1 MSFLKAWAMW
11 SRETI
16 LRKVKV
22 VHTLHKTICVN
33 FVLYKVDT
41 HFVISNEVRNLR
53 SLSLFAVNCLQRFL
67 CAVFDFI
74 ASKLICRQ
82 WNAHK
87 IGVKI

>member
-22 VHTLHKTICVN
+22 VHTLHKTLCVN
-33 FVLYKVDT
+33 FGLRKVDT

-67 CAVFDFI
+67 CAVN
-74 ASKLICRQ
+74 LILLQ
-82 WNAHK
+82 AN
-87 IGVKI
+87 

>member
-1 MSFLKAWAMW
+1 MSSLKAWAMW
-11 SRETI
+11 SRETM

-53 SLSLFAVNCLQRFL
+53 SLSLYAINCLQRFL
-67 CAVFDFI
+67 RAVNSI
-74 ASKLICRQ
+74 LLPT
-82 WNAHK
+82 N
-87 IGVKI
+87 